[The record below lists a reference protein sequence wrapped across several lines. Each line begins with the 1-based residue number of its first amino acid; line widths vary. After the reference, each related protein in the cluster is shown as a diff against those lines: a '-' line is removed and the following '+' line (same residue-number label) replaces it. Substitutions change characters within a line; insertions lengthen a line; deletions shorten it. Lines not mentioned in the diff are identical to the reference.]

1 MRSEVNSM
9 STLVEREFPAK
20 SLLTGLRSIGYS
32 FSSAVADII
41 DNSISALATEVYIY
55 SDPLANEPYFEILDN
70 GRGMDTK
77 ELDNAMLPGS
87 DRNNVEDSELELG
100 RFGLGLKS
108 ASLSQCREF
117 IVISKKNNAINAMS
131 FDLDI
136 IEEKNKLMLKVLTE
150 NEISC
155 IPHVD
160 ELRDKPSGTLVVW
173 KKFDK
178 IEGLAKNFEDSFRSL
193 VSESKKHV
201 ELVFHRFYGDINIY
215 YHGRLVEK
223 RDPFLLDSV
232 GRQQTGRTSRI
243 KVNEQEIVVT
253 PYTLPFANTLTLEE
267 KSLLGNPKSIYDEQG
282 FYLYRN
288 KRLISWGSWMRM
300 GIRSELNKLARI
312 KVDIPSSLDSVWMLD
327 VKKSSAKIPDKIKD
341 QIKMAVEDSIIRSKR
356 TTRFP
361 GTKEQSVECK
371 VWDRI
376 LEHEGKVRYQINRNT
391 PAIAALYDAL
401 GEDEKGL
408 LEIALSQIESYIP
421 KYSISND
428 NMDSVVI
435 SNSGSDSEE
444 EHLIEEIIKIIDMCE
459 PDNKQQMF
467 DYIFMAEGYQCL
479 LEKKN
484 IIRKR
489 VFGDE

>member
-1 MRSEVNSM
+1 M

-20 SLLTGLRSIGYS
+20 SLVTGLRSIGYS

-41 DNSISALATEVYIY
+41 DNSISALATEVYVY
-55 SDPLANEPYFEILDN
+55 SDPLVKEPYFEILDN
-70 GRGMDTK
+70 GRGMNAT

-87 DRNNVEDSELELG
+87 DRENVEDSELELG

-117 IVISKKNNAINAMS
+117 VVVSKKNGIINAMS
-131 FDLDI
+131 FDLDV
-136 IEEKNKLMLKVLTE
+136 IEEKNKLMLKVLSKD
-150 NEISC
+150 EIEI

-160 ELRDKPSGTLVVW
+160 ELDKMTSGTLVVW

-178 IEGLAKNFEDSFRSL
+178 IEELAKNFEDSFRSL

-201 ELVFHRFYGDINIY
+201 ELVFHRFYGEISIF
-215 YHGRLVEK
+215 YHGRIIEK

-232 GRQQTGRTSRI
+232 GRQQTGRTSHI
-243 KVNEQEIVVT
+243 KVNDQEIIVT
-253 PYTLPFANTLTLEE
+253 PYTLPFANTLTIEE
-267 KSLLGNPKSIYDEQG
+267 KNLLGNPKSIYDEQG

-341 QIKMAVEDSIIRSKR
+341 QIKMAVEDSITRSKR

-361 GTKEQSVECK
+361 GTKEQAVEYK

-376 LEHEGKVRYQINRNT
+376 IEHEGKVKYQINRST
-391 PAIAALYDAL
+391 PAIATLYEAL
-401 GEDEKGL
+401 GNVEKEL
-408 LEIALSQIESYIP
+408 LDIALSQIESYLP

-428 NMDSVVI
+428 SMDSVVI
-435 SNSGSDSEE
+435 ANSGSDSEE
-444 EHLIEEIIKIIDMCE
+444 ERLIDEITKIIDLCD
-459 PDNKQQMF
+459 PNNKQQMF

-479 LEKKN
+479 LEKKE